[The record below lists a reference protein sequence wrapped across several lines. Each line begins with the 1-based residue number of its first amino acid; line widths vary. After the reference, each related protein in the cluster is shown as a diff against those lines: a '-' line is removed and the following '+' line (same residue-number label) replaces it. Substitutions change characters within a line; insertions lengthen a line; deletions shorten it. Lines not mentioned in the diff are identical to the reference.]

1 MSNRKGNNNDIT
13 TLLENLRDLDDI
25 SKKIHTELRTKN
37 KIMETGLMECQQCQK
52 MMGKTGQKSIKK
64 NTNRK

>member
-1 MSNRKGNNNDIT
+1 MSNQRNKNDIA

-37 KIMETGLMECQQCQK
+37 KIIESGFLECQQCRK
-52 MMGKTGQKSIKK
+52 MIDKVGQQSVSK
-64 NTNRK
+64 NKNPK